1 MKLCKLLILFHEDE
15 NTKEEIQIV
24 PMIDVMLFL
33 LVFFMIYTINV
44 IPMLVQE
51 IKIPLSSTVEKIERK
66 EPLRIYIDKDGS
78 VVLDNRN
85 MGLDALKS
93 HLNKLIEREE
103 TSVLLVADREVNIQ
117 KIMEVIDVI
126 KEVGI
131 YKIGISGEK
140 K

>member
-15 NTKEEIQIV
+15 HTKEEIQIV

-33 LVFFMIYTINV
+33 LVFFMVYTINV

-51 IKIPLSSTVEKIERK
+51 LKIPVSSTVEKIEKK
-66 EPLRIYIDKDGS
+66 EPIRVYIDKQGS
-78 VVLDNRN
+78 IILDNKN
-85 MGLDALKS
+85 IGEEALRA
-93 HLNKLIEREE
+93 LLRAIDNKDE
-103 TSVLLVADREVNIQ
+103 TSILLIADREVSVQ
-117 KIMEVIDVI
+117 KIMDVIDII
-126 KEVGI
+126 KEAGI